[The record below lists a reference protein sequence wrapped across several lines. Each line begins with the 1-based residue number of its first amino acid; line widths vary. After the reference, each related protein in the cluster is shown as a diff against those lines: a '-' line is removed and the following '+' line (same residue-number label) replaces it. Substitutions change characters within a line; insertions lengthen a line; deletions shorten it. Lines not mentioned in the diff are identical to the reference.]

1 MTAMTRS
8 GKNVVVVVAAVM
20 GALQEC
26 ASGGDLLLWGQDRE
40 MTMMIQT
47 MTNLNPEAGQ
57 QRRRVNG
64 ELQQSNLTG
73 EFDT

>member
-1 MTAMTRS
+1 MTAMTMS

-26 ASGGDLLLWGQDRE
+26 AFGGDLLLWGQARE
-40 MTMMIQT
+40 MTMMIRT
-47 MTNLNPEAGQ
+47 MTNLKRGNEQ

-64 ELQQSNLTG
+64 ELQQSDLTG

>member
-1 MTAMTRS
+1 MTMS

-20 GALQEC
+20 EVPQEC
-26 ASGGDLLLWGQDRE
+26 ASGEDLLLWRQARE
-40 MTMMIQT
+40 KTMMIQT
-47 MTNLNPEAGQ
+47 MTNLKPGNGQ

-64 ELQQSNLTG
+64 KLQQSNFTR